1 VYEDLFKSYP
11 EDENIPYALSKLGDC
26 YEKLSLSIDRD
37 QAYTLKGIERLTYLK
52 NRYPASAEAKAME
65 PKLKNMLQR
74 LADRELY
81 VGEFYYRTSQY
92 NGAIMRLEYFI
103 KKYPDAKGLD
113 KALFYLA
120 LSWREMG
127 EQAKSDQYLEM
138 LRTQYPNSL
147 YTRSSIR
154 GRKTLQQAKA
164 GGPLP
169 LYEETKK
176 RNIPL
181 TPHVEAKGDEVAK
194 EEKGKEKEKD
204 KGLSFFDKKKPV
216 DIVSDTME
224 GFDKEKYV
232 VFKGKVV
239 AKQEDLFI
247 FADAM
252 EAYTSEGNNEI
263 EKVHAKG
270 NVKIVKQD
278 RTATCQEAIF
288 ENAKGEITLK
298 GNVIVYQ
305 GQDKLAG
312 DVIIYYVNE
321 DRVVVQADKDKKA
334 HITVQPKQETK

>member
-1 VYEDLFKSYP
+1 
-11 EDENIPYALSKLGDC
+11 
-26 YEKLSLSIDRD
+26 
-37 QAYTLKGIERLTYLK
+37 
-52 NRYPASAEAKAME
+52 
-65 PKLKNMLQR
+65 
-74 LADRELY
+74 
-81 VGEFYYRTSQY
+81 
-92 NGAIMRLEYFI
+92 
-103 KKYPDAKGLD
+103 
-113 KALFYLA
+113 
-120 LSWREMG
+120 
-127 EQAKSDQYLEM
+127 
-138 LRTQYPNSL
+138 
-147 YTRSSIR
+147 
-154 GRKTLQQAKA
+154 
-164 GGPLP
+164 
-169 LYEETKK
+169 
-176 RNIPL
+176 
-181 TPHVEAKGDEVAK
+181 
-194 EEKGKEKEKD
+194 
-204 KGLSFFDKKKPV
+204 
-216 DIVSDTME
+216 ME